1 MSQKIETT
9 ELDDTVRAHVPGEY
23 VTLSH
28 GRTRYSVAGP
38 EDGPPVVLV
47 PGATLPYMV
56 WDPIMQPLAEAGY
69 RVVSFDLYGRGYSD
83 RPNLAYTQEL
93 FAQQIFELADA
104 LSLEGKINLVGLAF
118 GAVICLAMANDHP
131 ARIQSL
137 SLIAPDGLGVKMTA
151 AQKLVYIKGVGELL
165 FMLAGDKMLLSRLP
179 GYSSDPDFVETLREH
194 FEPTFRLKGFRRGLL
209 SAIRNIP
216 VHHAERIYQ
225 KAGRSLIPMQIIWGE
240 ADGITP
246 FDSAPLMRRLLPNAE
261 FHGMPGSGHLPQ
273 YDRPDETRGLLI
285 DFLGRRYTP

>member
-1 MSQKIETT
+1 MSQRIETT
-9 ELDDTVRAHVPGEY
+9 ELDNKVRARVPGEY
-23 VTLSH
+23 VHLSH

-56 WDPIMQPLAEAGY
+56 WDPIVQPLADAGY

-118 GAVICLAMANDHP
+118 GAVICLAMVNDHP
-131 ARIQSL
+131 TRIQSL
-137 SLIAPDGLGVKMTA
+137 SLIAPDGLGVNMSAT
-151 AQKLVYIKGVGELL
+151 QKLVYIKGIGELI
-165 FMLAGDKMLLSRLP
+165 FMLAGDRILLSRLP
-179 GYSSDPDFVETLREH
+179 GYSSDANLVQTLGDH

-209 SAIRNIP
+209 SSIRNIP
-216 VHHAERIYQ
+216 VHHAERIYR
-225 KAGRSLIPMQIIWGE
+225 KAGRSLIPIQIIWGE

-246 FDSAPLMRRLLPNAE
+246 FESAPLMQRLLPKAE
-261 FHGMPGSGHLPQ
+261 FHSMPGSGHLPQ

-285 DFLGRRYTP
+285 DFLDRNK